1 MSKPLSVETLH
12 APQRSGPKNV
22 VVLAAGV
29 AALGGFLFG
38 YDTGVI
44 SAALLYITPEF
55 GLGQLGQQI
64 VVASL
69 LFGAMAGVLVGSPVV
84 DRIGRKL
91 TLLFTSAVFA
101 LGALAAAF
109 AVSVEMLVVARV
121 VLGVAVGASSVV
133 VPTYIAE
140 IAPKASRG
148 WLVSL
153 NQLML
158 CAGIFVSYVVG
169 YALAE
174 SQSWR
179 WMVGLAAIPAA
190 VMFCGLFTLPES
202 PRWLAN
208 RGRLDEARAVLMRSR
223 TDAEAIEELAEIEE
237 ASRAEAQF
245 TFRDLLSPRLRPAV
259 FLGVTVAAA
268 SQLVGVNAV
277 IYYTPTLLKQS
288 GFGDSAA
295 ILSSVGI
302 GAVLLL
308 VTGLTLKYIDSVGR
322 RPLLLGGIA
331 TLTVALIFLGSL
343 YLIYGAGG
351 IPKLPLVIGL
361 CVYIAAFAASL
372 GVGIWLINSEIF
384 PTAVRG
390 KAAGFGVMTHWGLD
404 FVVSITV
411 LTAISAM
418 TATGVFWM
426 YAVFGLLSFA
436 ILHRWLP
443 ETKGRSL
450 EEIERSLQRH

>member
-1 MSKPLSVETLH
+1 MTKPTSTGTVH
-12 APQRSGPKNV
+12 PARRSGPNSV
-22 VVLAAGV
+22 VVLAASV

-55 GLGQLGQQI
+55 GLSETGQQI

-69 LFGAMAGVLVGSPVV
+69 LLGAMAGVLVGSPLV

-101 LGALAAAF
+101 LGAVAAAL
-109 AVSVEMLVVARV
+109 AMSVEMLVVARV

-158 CAGIFVSYVVG
+158 TAGIFVSYLIG

-174 SQSWR
+174 SQNWR
-179 WMVGLAAIPAA
+179 WMVGLAAIPA
-190 VMFCGLFTLPES
+190 VIMFVGLFTLPES
-202 PRWLAN
+202 PRWLASH
-208 RGRLDEARAVLMRSR
+208 GRQDEARSVLMRSR
-223 TDAEAIEELAEIEE
+223 TEAEATEELAEIAE
-237 ASRAEAQF
+237 ASRAEARF
-245 TFRDLLSPRLRPAV
+245 TFRDLLTPRLRPAV
-259 FLGVTVAAA
+259 VLGVTVAAA

-302 GAVLLL
+302 GAVLMV
-308 VTGLTLKYIDSVGR
+308 VTGLTLVFIDRVGR
-322 RPLLLGGIA
+322 RPLLLGGIG
-331 TLTVALIFLGSL
+331 TVVASLVYLGTL
-343 YLIYGAGG
+343 YLVYGAEG

-372 GVGIWLINSEIF
+372 GVAIWLINSEIF

-390 KAAGFGVMTHWGLD
+390 KAAGLGIMTHWGLD
-404 FVVSITV
+404 FLVSLTV

-426 YAVFGLLSFA
+426 YAVFGVISFV
-436 ILHRWLP
+436 ILQRRLP

-450 EEIERSLQRH
+450 EEIEQSLQKH